1 MKAKVERSLHYK
13 EKATPEE
20 ESVLI
25 EGIIAEA
32 SKAKKIKKITPFAF
46 FIKDPN
52 RKILGGI
59 KGTSYYGCLY
69 IDSLWVD
76 PTFRTKGW
84 GGELMHAAENLGRKR
99 NCSFISLTT
108 MDWEAL
114 DFYKNLGY
122 DVEFVREGFE
132 KNSKMYLLRKN
143 LQ

>member
-1 MKAKVERSLHYK
+1 MKSKIERSLHYK
-13 EKATPEE
+13 EKASPEE
-20 ESVLI
+20 ETVLI

-32 SKAKKIKKITPFAF
+32 SKAKRAKKITPFAF
-46 FIKDPN
+46 FIKDPE

-59 KGTSYYGCLY
+59 KGSSSYGCLH

-84 GGELMHAAENLGRKR
+84 GGELVHAAENLARKR
-99 NCSFISLTT
+99 SCTFISLAT

-114 DFYKNLGY
+114 DFYKSLGY

-132 KNSKMYLLRKN
+132 KESKMYLLRKN
-143 LQ
+143 L